1 MPARRQYS
9 LDGLAAEFALSCGRA
24 DQKRIL
30 VACQKLRDFP
40 DTEPDFTRRVLV
52 GRTIAVKT
60 FRPFLI
66 HYWDDFAD
74 RVVRIVRIERFN

>member
-1 MPARRQYS
+1 MPGRRLYS
-9 LDGLAAEFALSCGRA
+9 LDGAAAEFALACNRP

-30 VACQKLRDFP
+30 AACQQLRDFP
-40 DTEPDFTRRVLV
+40 DTQAEFTRRDVT
-52 GRTIAVKT
+52 GRTISVRV

>member
-1 MPARRQYS
+1 MPERRRYS
-9 LDGLAAEFALSCGRA
+9 LDGAAAEFALASSRA

-30 VACQKLRDFP
+30 AACQRLRDFP
-40 DTEPDFTRRVLV
+40 DTSPDFTRRDAV

-66 HYWDDFAD
+66 HYGDDFAD
-74 RVVRIVRIERFN
+74 RVVRIVRIERFS

>member
-1 MPARRQYS
+1 MPGRRQYS
-9 LDGLAAEFALSCGRA
+9 LDGVAAEFVLTCNRT

-30 VACQKLRDFP
+30 AACQQLRDFP
-40 DTEPDFTRRVLV
+40 DTQSEFTRRDPT
-52 GRTIAVKT
+52 GRTIAVKI